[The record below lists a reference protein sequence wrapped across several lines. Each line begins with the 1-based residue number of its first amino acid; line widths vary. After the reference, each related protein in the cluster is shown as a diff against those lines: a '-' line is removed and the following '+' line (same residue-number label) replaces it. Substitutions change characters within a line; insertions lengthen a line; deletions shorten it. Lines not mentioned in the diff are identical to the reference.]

1 MTPEDAVPVLAR
13 MVTEL
18 RAEVASLHRER
29 QWHLETIS
37 RNRWTISRLK
47 RANTLAD
54 SRLHRFWMERFTPAQ
69 VNRLAR
75 ELDKVA

>member
-1 MTPEDAVPVLAR
+1 MTPEDAVPILAR

-18 RAEVASLHRER
+18 RAEVASLRRER
-29 QWHLETIS
+29 EWHLETIN

-47 RANTLAD
+47 RANALAD

-69 VNRLAR
+69 VNVIAR
-75 ELDKVA
+75 ELDEVA